1 MDKNPKRICWETTC
15 FIARFNEEAG
25 RVEICKAI
33 LEAARKG
40 EIELYT
46 SFITV
51 CECAKIKGEYASRGE
66 GLEMRH

>member
-40 EIELYT
+40 EIEPHT
-46 SFITV
+46 IT
-51 CECAKIKGEYASRGE
+51 
-66 GLEMRH
+66 LQF